1 MSPPTHNS
9 HIYDIIH
16 LVYYMRIILQR
27 IKKALLLTYKVNSG
41 KAKVT
46 EEDRREIRCRS
57 IPCYCSVFSY
67 NTGVFFTVYGIQ
79 AQLAETF
86 VDDVFGGRLMSTVV
100 CLECGNVSGWKIIV
114 F

>member
-1 MSPPTHNS
+1 
-9 HIYDIIH
+9 
-16 LVYYMRIILQR
+16 MRIILQR

-41 KAKVT
+41 NAKVT

-57 IPCYCSVFSY
+57 IPHYRSVLSY
-67 NTGVFFTVYGIQ
+67 TGVFFTVYGIQ

-100 CLECGNVSGWKIIV
+100 CLECGNVSRWKIIA